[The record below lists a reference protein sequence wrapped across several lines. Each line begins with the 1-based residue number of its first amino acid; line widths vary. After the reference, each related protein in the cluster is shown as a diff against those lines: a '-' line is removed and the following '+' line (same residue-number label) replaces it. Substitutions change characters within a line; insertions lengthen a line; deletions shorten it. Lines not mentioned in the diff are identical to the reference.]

1 MSILGTVA
9 SVAQIG
15 IQSLAIKPK
24 RMLTTENA
32 TSITNIETQITI
44 EEVHSDEMEIT
55 EHPVEQGATI
65 SDHAYARPSEVIIT
79 MAWSNSPN
87 NSGTLNQ
94 LLGAAANVSPVLQ
107 KVIGAAEL
115 VGGIA
120 KALSSGAP
128 VVMQKYNA
136 ILQLYN
142 NRALFDVYTGKR
154 VYKNMLIKSLAT
166 TTDQKTENSLILRMT
181 CRQILMAQT
190 QTVTVPDSSV
200 MANPAQNGATQSMG
214 VKYPLPSPNIN
225 VPALPAISP
234 QTFTLP

>member
-24 RMLTTENA
+24 RGLYTSDNSSLVTT
-32 TSITNIETQITI
+32 IIKQVTI

-55 EHPVEQGATI
+55 EHPVEQGSTI

-79 MAWSNSPN
+79 AAWSDSPN
-87 NSGTLNQ
+87 NSSTMNQ

-115 VGGIA
+115 VNGIVN
-120 KALSSGAP
+120 ALSSGSP
-128 VVMQKYNA
+128 TSFTVYNN
-136 ILQLYN
+136 ILTLYN
-142 NRALFDVYTGKR
+142 NRRIFDIYTGKR

-166 TTDQKTENSLILRMT
+166 TTDAKTENSLILRMT

-190 QTVTVPDSSV
+190 QTVTMPNSSA
-200 MANPAQNGATQSMG
+200 MSNPAQNGSTVNMGMQSL
-214 VKYPLPSPNIN
+214 LPSPTYN
-225 VPALPAISP
+225 VNAAP
-234 QTFTLP
+234 

>member
-1 MSILGTVA
+1 MSVLGNVA
-9 SVAQIG
+9 AVAQIG
-15 IQSLAIKPK
+15 IQALTIKPK
-24 RMLTTENA
+24 RLLTTESA
-32 TSITNIETQITI
+32 TTITNIETQITI

-87 NSGTLNQ
+87 NSGPFNQ
-94 LLGAAANVSPVLQ
+94 LLGAAANASPVLQ

-120 KALSSGAP
+120 TAISSGSP
-128 VVMQKYNA
+128 VVVQKYNA

-166 TTDQKTENSLILRMT
+166 TTDQRTENSLILRMT
-181 CRQILMAQT
+181 LRQILMAVT
-190 QTVTVPDSSV
+190 QTVTVPDSAV
-200 MANPAQNGATQSMG
+200 MANPQQNGATVNMG
-214 VKYPLPSPNIN
+214 VQSLLPSPTYN
-225 VPALPAISP
+225 VNAAP
-234 QTFTLP
+234 

>member
-1 MSILGTVA
+1 MSILGNVI

-15 IQSLAIKPK
+15 IQSLASKPK

-32 TSITNIETQITI
+32 TTITNIETQITI

-55 EHPVEQGATI
+55 DHPVEQGATI

-87 NSGTLNQ
+87 NSGPLNQ
-94 LLGAAANVSPVLQ
+94 LLGAAANASPVLQ

-115 VGGIA
+115 VGGVVT
-120 KALSSGAP
+120 ALSSGSP
-128 VVMQKYNA
+128 VAMQKYNA
-136 ILQLYN
+136 ILQFYN
-142 NRALFDVYTGKR
+142 NRSLFNVYTGKR

-166 TTDQKTENSLILRMT
+166 TTDQRTENSLILRMT
-181 CRQILMAQT
+181 LKQILMAQT

-200 MANPAQNGATQSMG
+200 MANPEQNGATQNMG
-214 VKYPLPSPNIN
+214 TTYPVPTPNIN
-225 VPALPAISP
+225 VSALP
-234 QTFTLP
+234 

>member
-24 RMLTTENA
+24 RGLYTSDNSSLVTT
-32 TSITNIETQITI
+32 IIKQVTI

-55 EHPVEQGATI
+55 EHPVEQGSTI

-79 MAWSNSPN
+79 AAWSDSPN
-87 NSGTLNQ
+87 NSGPLNQ
-94 LLGAAANVSPVLQ
+94 LLGAAANTSPLLQ

-115 VGGIA
+115 VGGIVT
-120 KALSSGAP
+120 ALSSGSP
-128 VVMQKYNA
+128 TSVTVYNN
-136 ILQLYN
+136 ILTLYN
-142 NRALFDVYTGKR
+142 NRRIFDIYTGKR

-166 TTDQKTENSLILRMT
+166 TTDAKTENSLILRMT

-190 QTVTVPDSSV
+190 QTVTVPNSSV
-200 MANPAQNGATQSMG
+200 MSNPAQNGSTVNMGTQSL
-214 VKYPLPSPNIN
+214 LPSPTYN
-225 VPALPAISP
+225 VNAAP
-234 QTFTLP
+234 